1 MVLSWKYLIF
11 TNIEGE
17 LKSVFNIPRKMNSH
31 FYVPQSPD
39 VKDVVHSIWQ
49 IDRLSSFRK
58 EHIIPKGVVEIIFN
72 FSDSSPISAH
82 LGDKQYHLPNC
93 FISGFNTAP
102 IRLQLSKKQVFFG
115 VTLQPLAAKKI
126 LGAPASA
133 FSDILVD
140 LTLLSS
146 TFNNLWHELADE
158 NNFDSESVD
167 LFPLDT
173 IETIR
178 LARAGKTDEPFLMR
192 YQSA

>member
-1 MVLSWKYLIF
+1 MKPVKDPSISDRVGSIVKQVKSKYLVSRQ
-11 TNIEGE
+11 GE
-17 LKSVFNIPRKMNSH
+17 QPLL
-31 FYVPQSPD
+31 SPPNAL

-72 FSDSSPISAH
+72 FSDSAPISAH
-82 LGDKQYHLPNC
+82 LGNKQYHLPNC

-126 LGAPASA
+126 IGAPASA

-140 LTLLSS
+140 L
-146 TFNNLWHELADE
+146 NIA
-158 NNFDSESVD
+158 
-167 LFPLDT
+167 
-173 IETIR
+173 
-178 LARAGKTDEPFLMR
+178 
-192 YQSA
+192 